1 MKLNYNK
8 NYCIKIKIKSFIKNN
23 LISDFLIL
31 LKRVLNLNIKTK
43 NDKNKSIIHLSK
55 NIYRNTVIRSP
66 HINKQ
71 AQEQFEIRTYNNLV
85 NLSLCLLTN
94 SNIKLIIDIIY
105 QNLPIGINSK
115 IIILEKNGY

>member
-1 MKLNYNK
+1 MKLIYNK
-8 NYCIKIKIKSFIKNN
+8 NYSIKIKIKSFIKNN

-105 QNLPIGINSK
+105 QNLPIGIDSK

>member
-43 NDKNKSIIHLSK
+43 NDKNKIISILLIIN
-55 NIYRNTVIRSP
+55 NID
-66 HINKQ
+66 INKLDI
-71 AQEQFEIRTYNNLV
+71 FSILFILNN
-85 NLSLCLLTN
+85 
-94 SNIKLIIDIIY
+94 IDI
-105 QNLPIGINSK
+105 NKLDINK
-115 IIILEKNGY
+115 LKNYVN